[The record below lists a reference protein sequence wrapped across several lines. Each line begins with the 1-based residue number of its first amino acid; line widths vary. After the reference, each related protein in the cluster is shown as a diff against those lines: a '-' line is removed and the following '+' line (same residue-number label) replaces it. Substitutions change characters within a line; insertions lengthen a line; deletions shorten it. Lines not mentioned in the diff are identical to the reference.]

1 MANIILVH
9 GSWHWAGCFYK
20 LEQQLQ
26 GLGHTTQS
34 INNASHGDD
43 NTAWDA
49 IDSMATYTASLRAAI
64 EASSESVVLVGHSMG
79 GVSLSYLAEE
89 IPGKIAKLIYLTA
102 FMTAPGKTAND
113 YIMGHAENPV
123 NAPLFGALEPVNDRA
138 GIRLKEEAPDQ
149 IREAFYGDCSDEDVA
164 LPAKNATVINTSIP
178 NIYTPTKIAVHE
190 RHYIQCTN
198 DRAISLQA
206 QNEMCDDV
214 PGTQIHGME
223 TSHSPFY
230 SQPEVLAKIISGISG

>member
-1 MANIILVH
+1 MAHIILVH
-9 GSWHWAGCFYK
+9 GSWHWAGCFHK
-20 LEQQLQ
+20 LEPQLRS
-26 GLGHTTQS
+26 LGHTVES

-43 NTAWDA
+43 TTAWDA
-49 IDSMATYTASLRAAI
+49 IDSMATYTAALRAAV
-64 EASSESVVLVGHSMG
+64 EASSEPVVLVGHSMG

-89 IPGKIAKLIYLTA
+89 IPNKIAKLVYLTA

-123 NAPLFGALEPVNDRA
+123 NAPLFGALEPVNDWA
-138 GIRLKEEAPDQ
+138 GIRLKDEAPDQ
-149 IREAFYGDCSDEDVA
+149 VREAFYGDCTDEDVA
-164 LPAKNATVINTSIP
+164 FSAKNATLINTSIP
-178 NIYTPTKIAVHE
+178 NIFAPAKVSDHE

-206 QNEMCDDV
+206 QQEMCAEI
-214 PGTQIHGME
+214 PGIKTLSME

-230 SQPEVLAKIISGISG
+230 SQPEALAKIIDGISA